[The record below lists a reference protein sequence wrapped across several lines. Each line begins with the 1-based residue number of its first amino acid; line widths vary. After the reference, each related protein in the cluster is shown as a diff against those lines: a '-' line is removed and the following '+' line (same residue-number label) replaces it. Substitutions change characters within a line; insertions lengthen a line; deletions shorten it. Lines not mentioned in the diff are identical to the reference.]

1 MEMNRELIV
10 LINARLVGTDPQY
23 HRQIVSHELR
33 ENAVWIGAQLH
44 GKDGTAT
51 IRTVAALLHVSPST
65 VSRWFQPGEFER
77 ECEYLSH
84 AFKADGYLK
93 PSIPGRGSG
102 TGNDGQ

>member
-65 VSRWFQPGEFER
+65 VSRWFQPGE
-77 ECEYLSH
+77 CEYLSH
-84 AFKADGYLK
+84 AFKADGSLK